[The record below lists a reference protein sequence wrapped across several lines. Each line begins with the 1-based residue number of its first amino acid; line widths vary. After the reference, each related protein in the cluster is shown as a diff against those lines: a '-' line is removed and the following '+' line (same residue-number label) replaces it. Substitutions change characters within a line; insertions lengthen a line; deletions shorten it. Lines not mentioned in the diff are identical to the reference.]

1 MNGKKVTLLLG
12 GLFVAFVFAA
22 IAPDAP
28 VLPTKAQEDPDLKS
42 KIDRLNAKARLARDG
57 DEKAVREL
65 TDEVFN
71 QFGTPI
77 TATLADSYKDRLV
90 RAEIAYRKQG
100 KQGVSE
106 RELAAALNDTGK
118 ELGLPDYAEVSESQ
132 VRYLRFKLVSALP
145 GIVGQTTE
153 PQRGKS
159 ALHTEMSP
167 VEAIAMTHLIV
178 IQKLWNPDF
187 QMTRAEWAKQMREQQ
202 LAKNPDRGRE
212 GTGFSQDAKLIEA
225 GKNAKSEELKQ
236 AALNHASDFA
246 PVIDRYL
253 ARLGMPK
260 EVAP

>member
-12 GLFVAFVFAA
+12 VLFLVFVLAA
-22 IAPDAP
+22 ISPNAP
-28 VLPTKAQEDPDLKS
+28 VLPSRAEEDPDLRS
-42 KIDRLNAKARLARDG
+42 KIIRLNTKARLARNG
-57 DEKAVREL
+57 DETAVREL

-77 TATLADSYKDRLV
+77 TATLAASYKDRLV
-90 RAEIAYRKQG
+90 AAEIAFRKQG
-100 KQGVSE
+100 KKGVSE
-106 RELAAALNDTGK
+106 RELAAALNDAGE
-118 ELGLPDYAEVSESQ
+118 ELGLPDYAEVSVSQ
-132 VRYLRFKLVSALP
+132 IRYLRVKLISAIP

-187 QMTRAEWAKQMREQQ
+187 QMTRAEWAKHMREQQ
-202 LAKNPDRGRE
+202 LAKNPNQGRE
-212 GTGFSQDAKLIEA
+212 GTGFSQDAKLIVA
-225 GKNAKSEELKQ
+225 GKNAKSEAIKQ

-246 PVIDRYL
+246 PAIDRYL
-253 ARLGMPK
+253 ARLGIT
-260 EVAP
+260 E